1 MESTEI
7 VKSSSVLVRS
17 VDDLGRIG
25 KMLAVSG
32 YFEDAADIAKSSV
45 KVMAGMEMGF
55 GPFASMT
62 GIHIIK
68 GKPAVGANLMA
79 AAVKAN
85 PRYDYRVRKMEDDE
99 VILDFFERIDGKLE
113 KIGTSTFSAKDAQR
127 AGTQNMGRFPRN
139 MLFAR
144 AISNGIRWYCP
155 DVFSGNATYIPEEL
169 GAVVDDDGNIT
180 EIPEIQQPEAQQE
193 VIEAEATPIPA
204 EQPAPAEQAAAQP
217 QKKPFDEMEFLRSFS
232 KPAAVMGMSK
242 ANAESYTAADGTP
255 YKDMTTK
262 ELYGHWVGLSRKH
275 AAETDPVIKDGIAL
289 SIAAICEILQNRK
302 LEKTLPQTNDNPF
315 VTRPEPQP

>member
-7 VKSSSVLVRS
+7 VKSSPTVLIQN
-17 VDDLGRIG
+17 VDDLSRVG
-25 KMLAVSG
+25 KMMAVSG
-32 YFEDAADIAKSSV
+32 YFEDAREIAKASV
-45 KVMAGMEMGF
+45 KIAAGMELGF

-99 VILDFFERIDGKLE
+99 VILDFYERIDGKLE
-113 KIGTSTFSAKDAQR
+113 KLGTSTFSDKDAQR

-169 GAVVDDDGNIT
+169 GAVVDEDGNIT

-193 VIEAEATPIPA
+193 VIEAEATPMPA

-262 ELYGHWVGLSRKH
+262 ELYGHWVGLSKKH
-275 AAETDPVIKDGIAL
+275 AAEPDKIQKEQIAL
-289 SIAAICEILQNRK
+289 SIGAICEILQNRK
-302 LEKTLPQTNDNPF
+302 IEKVFPKQNPDPF
-315 VTRPEPQP
+315 VEGKN